1 MMKPCLIIASVM
13 SLTLT
18 QGCANLMSTLGGHAQ
33 AQRYVVTADQ
43 PLGQEHGLRFDY
55 TLLTQHLD
63 ILVLE
68 GAELCFPA
76 TVVQAQTRELR
87 IGNEIKSGLLFDAAN
102 DIIIQRRLLT
112 RLGRQLQYVNE
123 HQACTLATTAPLTNP
138 GAIGKKIASLLNVDN
153 QFAIGSYSLNPKFVI
168 KLSQAVELIKKLTDY
183 RLLITGHA
191 DNSGNAADNLI
202 LSRQRAEQVGRYIQI
217 MGINKDRIDIATLG
231 SNEPLVAGNQSE
243 IRLINRRVTVELIE
257 RSNEPQ

>member
-1 MMKPCLIIASVM
+1 MKPHLILASVL

-18 QGCANLMSTLGGHAQ
+18 QGCTNLLSSFGNNAPE
-33 AQRYVVTADQ
+33 QRYVVEADQ
-43 PLGQEHGLRFDY
+43 PLGKEHGLRFDY

-87 IGNEIKSGLLFDAAN
+87 IGNEIKDGLSFDAAN
-102 DIIIQRRLLT
+102 DIIIQRRLLA
-112 RLGRQLQYVNE
+112 RLERQLQYVNQ
-123 HQACTLATTAPLTNP
+123 HQACTLAKTDQLTTP
-138 GAIGKKIASLLNVDN
+138 GQIGKKLSSLLNIDN
-153 QFAIGSYSLNPKFVI
+153 QFAVGSFSLNPKFVI
-168 KLSQAVELIKKLTDY
+168 RLSQAVALIGKLTDY

-191 DNSGNAADNLI
+191 DNTGTDANNLK

-231 SNEPLVAGNQSE
+231 SNEPLIAGSQSAV
-243 IRLINRRVTVELIE
+243 RLVNRRVTVELIE
-257 RSNEPQ
+257 RSSESQ